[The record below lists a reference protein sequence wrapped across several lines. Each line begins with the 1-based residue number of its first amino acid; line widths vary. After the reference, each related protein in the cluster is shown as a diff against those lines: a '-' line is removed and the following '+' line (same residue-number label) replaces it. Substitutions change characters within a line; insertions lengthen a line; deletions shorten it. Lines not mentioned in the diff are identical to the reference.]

1 MFLANSSYK
10 QATSLLF
17 ERIIDMYMYIS
28 LVRVRGHQFDFR
40 YHRRGD
46 RFGEDRFERKRFK
59 SCQPI
64 EVPSVCDAI
73 RVPRNCYA

>member
-1 MFLANSSYK
+1 MFLVNSSYK

-17 ERIIDMYMYIS
+17 ERIIDHVYIFAS
-28 LVRVRGHQFDFR
+28 SSWTSFDFR
-40 YHRRGD
+40 YHQRGD

>member
-1 MFLANSSYK
+1 MFLVNSSYK

-17 ERIIDMYMYIS
+17 ERIADHVYIFAS
-28 LVRVRGHQFDFR
+28 SSWTPFDFR
-40 YHRRGD
+40 YHRGGD

-64 EVPSVCDAI
+64 EVPSVRVAA